1 VPPVEIAVGNKDDA
15 DGKVFLPIIILRLEI
30 EN

>member
-1 VPPVEIAVGNKDDA
+1 VPPVEIAAGNKDDA
-15 DGKVFLPIIILRLEI
+15 DEKVFLPIIILRLEI